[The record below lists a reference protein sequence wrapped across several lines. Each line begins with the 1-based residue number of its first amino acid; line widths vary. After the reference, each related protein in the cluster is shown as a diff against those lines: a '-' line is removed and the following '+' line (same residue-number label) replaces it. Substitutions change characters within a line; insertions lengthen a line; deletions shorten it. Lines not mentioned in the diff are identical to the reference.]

1 MIKCDNMKHELFE
14 VGLYDYSD
22 LDERLKK
29 PVRWTEEDLKQIA
42 ENYRGGIPLTSEH
55 DKVYIGIGNNI
66 VFEED
71 KGKLFIEVPDELDME
86 GKGLSP
92 KVDVL
97 LKDNGDTF
105 GIDTMSLID
114 VGVTK
119 SPRKI
124 TLLNSEITG
133 ETGETGMRGETGNP
147 EPAPQPPE
155 PQNQDA
161 NVTTNLLLEKLQGKD
176 AEIGKLQDEINAL
189 KKESKKY
196 DKIKKSIEE
205 NKEYIDNKED
215 ILKELSELRKHENE
229 RKIKEYEAKYNF
241 NYNENAQDKEIID
254 KLLSGNVDMELME
267 KLAERRIKIEAT
279 SDGSTPGGR
288 NPQNSGD
295 VIETGSTGSTGDKDK
310 PSFTTREEYNKILK
324 DMGFNRTRI

>member
-1 MIKCDNMKHELFE
+1 MMKHELFE

-22 LDERLKK
+22 LDSRLNK
-29 PVRWTEEDLKQIA
+29 PVKWTSDDLRQIA

-71 KGKLFIEVPDELDME
+71 KGKLFIDLPDELDMK

-97 LKDNGDTF
+97 LKDNGDSF
-105 GIDTMSLID
+105 GIDTMNLID

-119 SPRKI
+119 NQRKI

-133 ETGETGMRGETGNP
+133 ETGEAGETANP
-147 EPAPQPPE
+147 KPPE
-155 PQNQDA
+155 VENQDA

-176 AEIGKLQDEINAL
+176 AEIGKLQDEITTL

-205 NKEYIDNKED
+205 NKEFINNKED

-254 KLLSGNVDMELME
+254 KLLTGDVDMELME

-279 SDGSTPGGR
+279 GDGSAPGGR

-295 VIETGSTGSTGDKDK
+295 VIETGSTGSTGDDDK

>member
-1 MIKCDNMKHELFE
+1 MKHELFE

-22 LDERLKK
+22 LDNRLNK
-29 PVRWTEEDLKQIA
+29 PVKWTSDDLKLIA
-42 ENYRGGIPLTSEH
+42 ENCRGGIPLTSEH
-55 DKVYIGIGNNI
+55 DNIYVGIGNNI

-71 KGKLFIEVPDELDME
+71 KGKLFIDIPDELDMK

-97 LKDNGDTF
+97 LRDNGDSF

-119 SPRKI
+119 NPRKI

-133 ETGETGMRGETGNP
+133 ETGSTGETGETGNP
-147 EPAPQPPE
+147 EPVAPPSE

-161 NVTTNLLLEKLQGKD
+161 NVATNLLLEKLQGKD
-176 AEIGKLQDEINAL
+176 AEIGKLQDEINSL

-205 NKEYIDNKED
+205 NKEFIDNKDD
-215 ILKELSELRKHENE
+215 ILKELSELRKSENK

-254 KLLSGNVDMELME
+254 KLLSGDVDMELME

-279 SDGSTPGGR
+279 NAISTPGGR

-295 VIETGSTGSTGDKDK
+295 IRETGSTGSTGDENA

>member
-1 MIKCDNMKHELFE
+1 MRHELFE
-14 VGLYDYSD
+14 VGSYDYSD
-22 LDERLKK
+22 LDDRLDK
-29 PVRWTEEDLKQIA
+29 PVEWTEDDLKLIA

-55 DKVYIGIGNNI
+55 DNIYVGIGNNI
-66 VFEED
+66 EFEE
-71 KGKLFIEVPDELDME
+71 GKLFIEIPDELDME

-97 LKDNGDTF
+97 LKDNGDSF

-119 SPRKI
+119 HPRKI
-124 TLLNSEITG
+124 RLLNSEITG
-133 ETGETGMRGETGNP
+133 ETGNPNP
-147 EPAPQPPE
+147 EPAPQPQ
-155 PQNQDA
+155 PQPPAKDT
-161 NVTTNLLLEKLQGKD
+161 NVATSLLLEKLQGKD
-176 AEIGKLQDEINAL
+176 AEIGKLQDEINTL
-189 KKESKKY
+189 KEESKKY
-196 DKIKKSIEE
+196 DEIKKAIEE
-205 NKEYIDNKED
+205 NKEFIDSKDD
-215 ILKELSELRKHENE
+215 ILKELSELRKAENE

-254 KLLSGNVDMELME
+254 KLLTGDVDMELME
-267 KLAERRIKIEAT
+267 KLAERRIKIEAA

-288 NPQNSGD
+288 NPANSGD
-295 VIETGSTGSTGDKDK
+295 VGETGDAGNAGDEDS

>member
-1 MIKCDNMKHELFE
+1 MRHELFKI
-14 VGLYDYSD
+14 GSYDYSD
-22 LDERLKK
+22 LDDRLDK
-29 PVRWTEEDLKQIA
+29 PVEWTEDDLKLIA

-55 DKVYIGIGNNI
+55 DNIYVGIGNNI
-66 VFEED
+66 EYEE
-71 KGKLFIEVPDELDME
+71 GKLFIEVPDELDME

-97 LKDNGDTF
+97 LKDKGDSF

-119 SPRKI
+119 NPRKI

-133 ETGETGMRGETGNP
+133 ETGNP
-147 EPAPQPPE
+147 EPAPQGQ
-155 PQNQDA
+155 PQPAPNKDA
-161 NVTTNLLLEKLQGKD
+161 NVATSLLLEKLQGKD
-176 AEIGKLQDEINAL
+176 AEIGKLQDEINNL
-189 KKESKKY
+189 KEESKKY
-196 DKIKKSIEE
+196 DEIKKAIEE
-205 NKEYIDNKED
+205 NKEFIDSKDD
-215 ILKELSELRKHENE
+215 ILKELSELRKAENE

-254 KLLSGNVDMELME
+254 KLLSGDVDMELME
-267 KLAERRIKIEAT
+267 KLAERRIKIEA
-279 SDGSTPGGR
+279 SNDGSTPGGR
-288 NPQNSGD
+288 NPSNSSD
-295 VIETGSTGSTGDKDK
+295 VGETGETGSTGDEDA

>member
-1 MIKCDNMKHELFE
+1 MKHELFE

-22 LDERLKK
+22 LDRRLNK
-29 PVRWTEEDLKQIA
+29 PVKWTSDDLRQIA

-71 KGKLFIEVPDELDME
+71 KGKLFIDLPDELDMK

-97 LKDNGDTF
+97 LKDNGDSF
-105 GIDTMSLID
+105 GIDTMNLID

-119 SPRKI
+119 NPRKI

-133 ETGETGMRGETGNP
+133 ETGETGETANP
-147 EPAPQPPE
+147 KPPE
-155 PQNQDA
+155 VENQDA
-161 NVTTNLLLEKLQGKD
+161 NVTTNLLLEKLKGKD
-176 AEIGKLQDEINAL
+176 AEIGKLHDEITTL

-205 NKEYIDNKED
+205 NKEFINNKED

-254 KLLSGNVDMELME
+254 KLLTGDVDMELME

-279 SDGSTPGGR
+279 NDISTPGGH
-288 NPQNSGD
+288 NPQNSGE
-295 VIETGSTGSTGDKDK
+295 VGETESGGDENA
-310 PSFTTREEYNKILK
+310 PSFTTREEYNRILK

>member
-1 MIKCDNMKHELFE
+1 MRHELFE
-14 VGLYDYSD
+14 VGSYDYSD
-22 LDERLKK
+22 LDERLTK
-29 PVRWTEEDLKQIA
+29 PVEWTEDDLKLIA

-55 DKVYIGIGNNI
+55 DNIYVGIGNNI
-66 VFEED
+66 EYKE
-71 KGKLFIEVPDELDME
+71 GKLFLEIPDELDME

-97 LKDNGDTF
+97 LKDKGDSF

-124 TLLNSEITG
+124 RLLNSDITG
-133 ETGETGMRGETGNP
+133 ETGATGNP
-147 EPAPQPPE
+147 NPEPPAPQPQ
-155 PQNQDA
+155 PQSPAKDT
-161 NVTTNLLLEKLQGKD
+161 NVATTLLLEKLQGKD
-176 AEIGKLQDEINAL
+176 AEIGKLQDEINSL
-189 KKESKKY
+189 KEESKKY
-196 DKIKKSIEE
+196 DEIKKAIEE
-205 NKEYIDNKED
+205 NKEFIDSKDE
-215 ILKELSELRKHENE
+215 ILKELSELRKAENE

-254 KLLSGNVDMELME
+254 KLLSGDVDMELME
-267 KLAERRIKIEAT
+267 KLAERRIKIEA
-279 SDGSTPGGR
+279 SNDGSTPGGR
-288 NPQNSGD
+288 NPENSGD
-295 VIETGSTGSTGDKDK
+295 TGETGLTGSTGDEDS

>member
-1 MIKCDNMKHELFE
+1 MKHELFE

-22 LDERLKK
+22 LDRRLNK
-29 PVRWTEEDLKQIA
+29 PVKWTSDDLRQIA

-71 KGKLFIEVPDELDME
+71 KGKLFIDLPDELDMK

-97 LKDNGDTF
+97 LKDNGDSF
-105 GIDTMSLID
+105 GIDTMNLID

-119 SPRKI
+119 NPRKI

-133 ETGETGMRGETGNP
+133 ETGETGETANP
-147 EPAPQPPE
+147 KPSEVE
-155 PQNQDA
+155 NQDA
-161 NVTTNLLLEKLQGKD
+161 NVTTNLLLEKLKGKD
-176 AEIGKLQDEINAL
+176 AEIGKLQDEITTL

-205 NKEYIDNKED
+205 NKEFINNKED

-254 KLLSGNVDMELME
+254 KLLTGDVDMELME

-279 SDGSTPGGR
+279 NDISTPGGR
-288 NPQNSGD
+288 NPQNSGE
-295 VIETGSTGSTGDKDK
+295 VGETGSAGDENA
-310 PSFTTREEYNKILK
+310 PSFTTREEYNRILK

>member
-1 MIKCDNMKHELFE
+1 MMKHELFE

-22 LDERLKK
+22 LDSRLNK
-29 PVRWTEEDLKQIA
+29 PVKWTSDDLKLIA

-55 DKVYIGIGNNI
+55 DNIYVGIGNNI

-71 KGKLFIEVPDELDME
+71 KGKLFIDLPDELDMK

-97 LKDNGDTF
+97 LKDNGDSF
-105 GIDTMSLID
+105 GIDTMNLID

-119 SPRKI
+119 NPRKI

-133 ETGETGMRGETGNP
+133 ETGEAGETANP
-147 EPAPQPPE
+147 KPPE
-155 PQNQDA
+155 VENQGA
-161 NVTTNLLLEKLQGKD
+161 NVTTNLLLEKLKGKD
-176 AEIGKLQDEINAL
+176 AEIGKLQDEITTL

-205 NKEYIDNKED
+205 NKEFIDNKED
-215 ILKELSELRKHENE
+215 ILKELSELRKSENK

-254 KLLSGNVDMELME
+254 KLLSGDVDMELME

-279 SDGSTPGGR
+279 NDISTPGGR

-295 VIETGSTGSTGDKDK
+295 IHENGSTGSTGDENA

>member
-1 MIKCDNMKHELFE
+1 MKHELFE
-14 VGLYDYSD
+14 VGSYDYSD
-22 LDERLKK
+22 LDERLDK
-29 PVRWTEEDLKQIA
+29 PVEWTEDDLKLIA

-55 DKVYIGIGNNI
+55 DNIYVGIANNI
-66 VFEED
+66 EYEE
-71 KGKLFIEVPDELDME
+71 GKLFIEVPDELDME

-97 LKDNGDTF
+97 LKDKGDSF

-119 SPRKI
+119 HPRKI
-124 TLLNSEITG
+124 RLLNSEIAG
-133 ETGETGMRGETGNP
+133 DSGNP
-147 EPAPQPPE
+147 EGAPQPQP
-155 PQNQDA
+155 PAKDT
-161 NVTTNLLLEKLQGKD
+161 NVATSLLLEKLQGKD
-176 AEIGKLQDEINAL
+176 AEIGKLQDEINTL
-189 KKESKKY
+189 KEESKKY
-196 DKIKKSIEE
+196 DEIKKAIEE
-205 NKEYIDNKED
+205 NKEFIDSKDD
-215 ILKELSELRKHENE
+215 ILKELSELRKAENE

-254 KLLSGNVDMELME
+254 KLLSGDVDMELME
-267 KLAERRIKIEAT
+267 KLAERRIKIEAV

-288 NPQNSGD
+288 KPGNDDDTGQ
-295 VIETGSTGSTGDKDK
+295 TGSTGGSEDENA

>member
-1 MIKCDNMKHELFE
+1 MKHELFE

-22 LDERLKK
+22 LDRRLNK
-29 PVRWTEEDLKQIA
+29 PVKWTSDDLRQIA

-71 KGKLFIEVPDELDME
+71 KGKLFIDLPDELDMK

-97 LKDNGDTF
+97 LKDNGDSF
-105 GIDTMSLID
+105 GIDTMNLID

-119 SPRKI
+119 NPRKI

-133 ETGETGMRGETGNP
+133 QIGETGETANP
-147 EPAPQPPE
+147 KPPE
-155 PQNQDA
+155 VENQDA
-161 NVTTNLLLEKLQGKD
+161 NVTTNLLLEKLKGKD
-176 AEIGKLQDEINAL
+176 AEIGKLQDEITTL

-205 NKEYIDNKED
+205 NKEFINNKED

-254 KLLSGNVDMELME
+254 KLLTGDVDMELME
-267 KLAERRIKIEAT
+267 RLAERRIKIEAT
-279 SDGSTPGGR
+279 NDISTPGGR
-288 NPQNSGD
+288 NPQNSGE
-295 VIETGSTGSTGDKDK
+295 VGETGSAGDENA
-310 PSFTTREEYNKILK
+310 PSFTTREEYNRILK

>member
-1 MIKCDNMKHELFE
+1 MKHELFE

-22 LDERLKK
+22 LDRRLNK
-29 PVRWTEEDLKQIA
+29 PVKWTSDDLRQIA

-71 KGKLFIEVPDELDME
+71 KGKLFIDLPDELDMK

-97 LKDNGDTF
+97 LKDNGDSF
-105 GIDTMSLID
+105 GIDTMNLID

-119 SPRKI
+119 NPRKI

-133 ETGETGMRGETGNP
+133 ETGETANP
-147 EPAPQPPE
+147 KPPE
-155 PQNQDA
+155 VENQDA

-176 AEIGKLQDEINAL
+176 AEIGKLQDEITTL

-205 NKEYIDNKED
+205 NKEFINNKED

-254 KLLSGNVDMELME
+254 KLLTGDVDMELME

-279 SDGSTPGGR
+279 NDISTPGGR
-288 NPQNSGD
+288 NPQNSGE
-295 VIETGSTGSTGDKDK
+295 VGETGSAGDENA
-310 PSFTTREEYNKILK
+310 PSFTTREEYNRILK

>member
-1 MIKCDNMKHELFE
+1 MMRHELFE
-14 VGLYDYSD
+14 VGFYDYSD
-22 LDERLKK
+22 LDDRLDK
-29 PVRWTEEDLKQIA
+29 PVEWTEVDLKLIA

-55 DKVYIGIGNNI
+55 DNIYVGIGNNI
-66 VFEED
+66 EYEE
-71 KGKLFIEVPDELDME
+71 GKLFIEVPDELDME

-97 LKDNGDTF
+97 LKDKGDSF

-119 SPRKI
+119 NPRKI

-133 ETGETGMRGETGNP
+133 DTGATGNP
-147 EPAPQPPE
+147 NPAPQGQ
-155 PQNQDA
+155 PQPAPSKDA
-161 NVTTNLLLEKLQGKD
+161 NVATSLLLEKLQGKD
-176 AEIGKLQDEINAL
+176 AEIGKLQDEINNL
-189 KKESKKY
+189 KEESKKY
-196 DKIKKSIEE
+196 DEIKKAIEE
-205 NKEYIDNKED
+205 NKEFIDSKDD
-215 ILKELSELRKHENE
+215 ILKELSELRKAENE

-254 KLLSGNVDMELME
+254 KLLSGDVDMELME
-267 KLAERRIKIEAT
+267 KLAERRIKIEA
-279 SDGSTPGGR
+279 SNDGSTPGGR
-288 NPQNSGD
+288 NPSNSG
-295 VIETGSTGSTGDKDK
+295 VGETGETGSTGDEDA

>member
-1 MIKCDNMKHELFE
+1 MRHELFE
-14 VGLYDYSD
+14 VGSYDYSD
-22 LDERLKK
+22 LDDRLDK
-29 PVRWTEEDLKQIA
+29 PVEWTEDDLKLIA

-55 DKVYIGIGNNI
+55 DNIYVGIGNNI
-66 VFEED
+66 EYE

-97 LKDNGDTF
+97 LKDKGDSF

-119 SPRKI
+119 NPRKI

-133 ETGETGMRGETGNP
+133 ETGATGNP
-147 EPAPQPPE
+147 NPAPQGQ
-155 PQNQDA
+155 PQPAPSKDA
-161 NVTTNLLLEKLQGKD
+161 NVATSLLLEKLQGKD
-176 AEIGKLQDEINAL
+176 AEIGKLQEEIKTL
-189 KKESKKY
+189 KEESEKY
-196 DKIKKSIEE
+196 EEIKKAIEE
-205 NKEYIDNKED
+205 DKEFLDSKED
-215 ILKELSELRKHENE
+215 ILKELSELRKAENE

-254 KLLSGNVDMELME
+254 KLLSGDVDMELME
-267 KLAERRIKIEAT
+267 KLAERRIKIEA
-279 SDGSTPGGR
+279 SNDGSTPGGR
-288 NPQNSGD
+288 NPSNSGD
-295 VIETGSTGSTGDKDK
+295 DGEVGETGSTGDEDA

>member
-1 MIKCDNMKHELFE
+1 MMRHELFE
-14 VGLYDYSD
+14 VGSYDYSD
-22 LDERLKK
+22 LDERLTK
-29 PVRWTEEDLKQIA
+29 PVEWTEDDLKLIA

-55 DKVYIGIGNNI
+55 DNIYVGIGNNI
-66 VFEED
+66 EYEE
-71 KGKLFIEVPDELDME
+71 GKLFLEVPDELDME

-97 LKDNGDTF
+97 LKDNGDSF

-124 TLLNSEITG
+124 RLLNSDITG
-133 ETGETGMRGETGNP
+133 DTGATGNP
-147 EPAPQPPE
+147 EPTPVAQPQPQPSKE
-155 PQNQDA
+155 T
-161 NVTTNLLLEKLQGKD
+161 NVATSLLLEKLQGKD
-176 AEIGKLQDEINAL
+176 AEIGKLQEEIKTL
-189 KKESKKY
+189 KEESEKY
-196 DKIKKSIEE
+196 EEIKKAIEE
-205 NKEYIDNKED
+205 DKEFLDSKDD
-215 ILKELSELRKHENE
+215 ILKELSELRKAENE

-254 KLLSGNVDMELME
+254 KLLSGDVDMELME
-267 KLAERRIKIEAT
+267 KLAERRIKIEA
-279 SDGSTPGGR
+279 SKDGSTPGGR
-288 NPQNSGD
+288 NPANSGESE
-295 VIETGSTGSTGDKDK
+295 ETGSTGGSDDDNA

>member
-1 MIKCDNMKHELFE
+1 MMRHELFE
-14 VGLYDYSD
+14 VGSYDYSD
-22 LDERLKK
+22 LDERLTK
-29 PVRWTEEDLKQIA
+29 PVEWTEDDLKLIA
-42 ENYRGGIPLTSEH
+42 ENYRGGILLTSEH
-55 DKVYIGIGNNI
+55 DNIYVGIGNNI
-66 VFEED
+66 EYEE
-71 KGKLFIEVPDELDME
+71 GKLFLEIPDELDME

-97 LKDNGDTF
+97 LKDKGDSF

-124 TLLNSEITG
+124 RLLNSDITG
-133 ETGETGMRGETGNP
+133 ETGATGNP
-147 EPAPQPPE
+147 NPEPPAPQGQPQPPAK
-155 PQNQDA
+155 DT
-161 NVTTNLLLEKLQGKD
+161 NVATTLLLEKLQGKD
-176 AEIGKLQDEINAL
+176 AEIGKLQDEINSL
-189 KKESKKY
+189 KEESKKY
-196 DKIKKSIEE
+196 DEIKKAIEE
-205 NKEYIDNKED
+205 NKEFIDNKED

-254 KLLSGNVDMELME
+254 KLLSGDVDMELME
-267 KLAERRIKIEAT
+267 KLAERRIKIEA
-279 SDGSTPGGR
+279 SNDGSTPGGR

-295 VIETGSTGSTGDKDK
+295 VIETGSTGSTGDEDK

-324 DMGFNRTRI
+324 DMGFNRARI